1 MQRLLSLAAVERLG
15 IHRLHEVV
23 NEEQEQAPKEDQA
36 HHSQEDEA
44 ANEEGVHNL
53 QGRETQRSWHVTA
66 PVCPRSLEGAHHA
79 LEKRT
84 SGALPGFSPRF
95 SSLAGHSLWDAR
107 CATNEHKNPCKKL
120 LGMLMW
126 SSTALSTG
134 KRQEPSPEAVLPSH
148 KPPALIPF

>member
-23 NEEQEQAPKEDQA
+23 NQEQEQAPKEDQA

-44 ANEEGVHNL
+44 ADEEGVHNL

-79 LEKRT
+79 LEENLW
-84 SGALPGFSPRF
+84 GSPRF
-95 SSLAGHSLWDAR
+95 LSSLFIPGR
-107 CATNEHKNPCKKL
+107 
-120 LGMLMW
+120 
-126 SSTALSTG
+126 ALSVGCTVCD
-134 KRQEPSPEAVLPSH
+134 K
-148 KPPALIPF
+148 

>member
-23 NEEQEQAPKEDQA
+23 NQEQEQAPKEDQA

-84 SGALPGFSPRF
+84 SGAPPGFSPCF
-95 SSLAGHSLWDAR
+95 SSLARAFSVGCTVCDKRAQESLQKATGNVNVEQR
-107 CATNEHKNPCKKL
+107 CTEHREDR
-120 LGMLMW
+120 
-126 SSTALSTG
+126 S
-134 KRQEPSPEAVLPSH
+134 
-148 KPPALIPF
+148 